1 MPRVGVVEQPD
12 HGARHLG
19 QKRIDEVEI
28 VNSLPGVGPDPDGH
42 YQIPAIVGDV
52 NAEAPVGLIEPL
64 VHQNIVGLDGP
75 DPMVVDLHV
84 PILAHHGLAGPG
96 LGIARVEE
104 ALAVPGPGGARKLDP
119 AKMVAQIDTVGHPAD
134 FEFLPIRSAR
144 GDPIEQEVP
153 VGTWL
158 GQGQGYGPIARKS

>member
-1 MPRVGVVEQPD
+1 MQAHVEASIALPLQIGRAAQAAVQAVGLVRAGLKGPHDVLE
-12 HGARHLG
+12 G
-19 QKRIDEVEI
+19 QFGY
-28 VNSLPGVGPDPDGH
+28 S
-42 YQIPAIVGDV
+42 A
-52 NAEAPVGLIEPL
+52 LIEPL

-119 AKMVAQIDTVGHPAD
+119 AKMVAQIDTVSHPA
-134 FEFLPIRSAR
+134 RSA
-144 GDPIEQEVP
+144 
-153 VGTWL
+153 TMT
-158 GQGQGYGPIARKS
+158 A